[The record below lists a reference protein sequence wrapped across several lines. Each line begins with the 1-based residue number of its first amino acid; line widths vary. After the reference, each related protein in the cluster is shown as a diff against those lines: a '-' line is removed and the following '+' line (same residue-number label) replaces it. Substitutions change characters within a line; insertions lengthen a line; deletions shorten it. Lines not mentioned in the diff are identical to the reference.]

1 MNRKVY
7 MENERHVVVESPDG
21 NIFIGVNPDIEAPP
35 VIEPQPQQRPHMQI
49 YVVYQEV
56 TRVVLW
62 VFVWFGMYGL
72 VARRSVIDIL
82 NITFL
87 AATLYSVHSEKIE
100 SRPFVM
106 LHAFYCFGLVPIAAV
121 LDLWWDIGY
130 LFALGIHLLITIYW
144 SKLDI
149 REIN

>member
-1 MNRKVY
+1 

-49 YVVYQEV
+49 YIMYHEV

-62 VFVWFGMYGL
+62 VFLWFGMYGL

-100 SRPFVM
+100 SRPFVV

-121 LDLWWDIGY
+121 LDLWWDVGY
-130 LFALGIHLLITIYW
+130 LFSLGIHLLMTIYW

-149 REIN
+149 LEIS

>member
-1 MNRKVY
+1 

-49 YVVYQEV
+49 YVMYHEV

-62 VFVWFGMYGL
+62 MFLWFGVFGL
-72 VARRSVIDIL
+72 MTRRSVIDIL

-87 AATLYSVHSEKIE
+87 VATLFSVHSEKIE
-100 SRPFVM
+100 SRPFVV
-106 LHAFYCFGLVPIAAV
+106 LHAFYCFGLAPIAAV
-121 LDLWWDIGY
+121 LNLWWDVGY
-130 LFALGIHLLITIYW
+130 LFALGIHLLMTIYW

>member
-1 MNRKVY
+1 
-7 MENERHVVVESPDG
+7 
-21 NIFIGVNPDIEAPP
+21 
-35 VIEPQPQQRPHMQI
+35 MQI
-49 YVVYQEV
+49 YVMYHEV

-62 VFVWFGMYGL
+62 MFLWFGVFGL
-72 VARRSVIDIL
+72 MTRRSVIDIL

-87 AATLYSVHSEKIE
+87 VATLFSVHSEKIE
-100 SRPFVM
+100 SRPFVV

-121 LDLWWDIGY
+121 LNLWWDVGY
-130 LFALGIHLLITIYW
+130 LFALGIHLIITIYW

>member
-1 MNRKVY
+1 
-7 MENERHVVVESPDG
+7 MENGRHVVVESPDG
-21 NIFIGVNPDIEAPP
+21 NIFIGMNPDIEAPP
-35 VIEPQPQQRPHMQI
+35 VIEPQPQPQQRPHMQI
-49 YVVYQEV
+49 YVGYHEV

-62 VFVWFGMYGL
+62 VFLWFGVYGL
-72 VARRSVIDIL
+72 VTRRSVIDIL

-87 AATLYSVHSEKIE
+87 VATLYTVHSEKIE
-100 SRPFVM
+100 SRPFVV

-121 LDLWWDIGY
+121 VDLWWDVGY

-149 REIN
+149 REIS

>member
-1 MNRKVY
+1 
-7 MENERHVVVESPDG
+7 MENGRHVVVESPDG
-21 NIFIGVNPDIEAPP
+21 NIFIGMNPDIEAPP
-35 VIEPQPQQRPHMQI
+35 VIEPQPQPQPQQHPHMQI
-49 YVVYQEV
+49 YVGYHEV

-62 VFVWFGMYGL
+62 VFLWFGVYGL
-72 VARRSVIDIL
+72 VTRRSVIDML

-87 AATLYSVHSEKIE
+87 VATLYSVHSEKIE
-100 SRPFVM
+100 SRPFVV

-121 LDLWWDIGY
+121 VDLWWDVGY

-149 REIN
+149 REIS

>member
-1 MNRKVY
+1 
-7 MENERHVVVESPDG
+7 MENGRHVVVESPDG

-35 VIEPQPQQRPHMQI
+35 VIEPQSQPQQRPHMQI
-49 YVVYQEV
+49 YVMYHEV

-62 VFVWFGMYGL
+62 VFLWFGMYGL
-72 VARRSVIDIL
+72 IARMSVIDIL

-87 AATLYSVHSEKIE
+87 VATLYSVHSERIE

-121 LDLWWDIGY
+121 LDLWWDVGY
-130 LFALGIHLLITIYW
+130 LFALGIHLLTTIYW